1 MLFGRA
7 LVKVLESGQG
17 WLDVVKIAK
26 RIAKV
31 TKVCIE
37 QQGQFGVFIWKDGFE
52 TTTLKMGKKQ
62 IIWHHQNH
70 IKADEDNLAA
80 VFVLF

>member
-1 MLFGRA
+1 MLLGRA

-37 QQGQFGVFIWKDGFE
+37 QQGQFGVFYAKGWLRNDHFE
-52 TTTLKMGKKQ
+52 NC
-62 IIWHHQNH
+62 QNH
-70 IKADEDNLAA
+70 LTSSKSYQSR
-80 VFVLF
+80 

>member
-31 TKVCIE
+31 TKICIE
-37 QQGQFGVFIWKDGFE
+37 QQGQFGVFICERMAPKRP
-52 TTTLKMGKKQ
+52 L
-62 IIWHHQNH
+62 
-70 IKADEDNLAA
+70 
-80 VFVLF
+80 

>member
-1 MLFGRA
+1 MLPGRA

-17 WLDVVKIAK
+17 WLDDVKIAK

-37 QQGQFGVFIWKDGFE
+37 QQEQFGVFMRKVGFE
-52 TTTLKMGKKQ
+52 TTTLKIAKNKT
-62 IIWHHQNH
+62 I
-70 IKADEDNLAA
+70 
-80 VFVLF
+80 

>member
-37 QQGQFGVFIWKDGFE
+37 QQFGVFMRKVGSK
-52 TTTLKMGKKQ
+52 TTTLKIGKNQ
-62 IIWHHQNH
+62 IIRHNQSR
-70 IKADEDNLAA
+70 
-80 VFVLF
+80 

>member
-37 QQGQFGVFIWKDGFE
+37 QQGQFGVFMRKVGFE
-52 TTTLKMGKKQ
+52 TTTLKIGKNQ
-62 IIWHHQNH
+62 IIRHNQSR
-70 IKADEDNLAA
+70 
-80 VFVLF
+80 

>member
-1 MLFGRA
+1 MLA

-37 QQGQFGVFIWKDGFE
+37 QQGQFGVFICERMAPKRP
-52 TTTLKMGKKQ
+52 L
-62 IIWHHQNH
+62 
-70 IKADEDNLAA
+70 
-80 VFVLF
+80 